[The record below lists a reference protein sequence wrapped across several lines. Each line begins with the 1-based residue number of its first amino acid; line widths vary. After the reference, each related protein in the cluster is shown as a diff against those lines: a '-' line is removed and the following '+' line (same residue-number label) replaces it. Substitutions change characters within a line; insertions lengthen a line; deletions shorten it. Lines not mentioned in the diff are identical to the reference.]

1 MKKQIALFS
10 IMAAALIAVPAISH
24 AADKNKDAPA
34 AADSAKKQILPFH
47 GKISA
52 VDTTAA
58 TITIGKMT
66 INITSETKI
75 TKDGKPATVAD
86 LAVGDM
92 AGGAYKKDDASKKNA
107 TVIHVGEKAAKEGK
121 KKTE

>member
-1 MKKQIALFS
+1 
-10 IMAAALIAVPAISH
+10 MAAALIAVPAISH
-24 AADKNKDAPA
+24 AADKTKDAPA
-34 AADSAKKQILPFH
+34 ATDSAKKKTLPFH
-47 GKISA
+47 GKIRA

-92 AGGAYKKDDASKKNA
+92 AGGAYKKDEADKKNA